1 MPYQSELVPPGLRA
15 AIQPHIRPIDFA
27 RGGLFVE
34 VQMIDPSPQTFHWPP
49 LSDITTGTTAGSR
62 ATARSRIRPGRMVDL
77 SWAVQLNLFKPSM
90 DLIATS
96 GTEGTAPGGS
106 RGNRVSSVRGIT
118 EGTIS
123 IGGITQGSGPGALP
137 KGDRIPLTVG
147 TALMHVPAELV
158 IFSPALQFWLALN
171 FEGVQPAY
179 ESNDPILVEFF
190 KTDYAASL
198 LAQTIAPLLNQA
210 DVGLSPTVAL
220 AGSLTPNQLARLQLP
235 ALHVQ
240 DLLVQD
246 DKGQVL
252 TFCVSLGDD
261 SGGVFNMVRSFLSG
275 RDFAYYVSDKVFSAV
290 LAGLWHAN
298 AIYTPIVGDV
308 PVEMPID
315 SNSDETGTGKARVQV
330 NLSDTLKE
338 SSIKASTNNTLGDP
352 LRLVSE
358 QTVQLLALWDP
369 NGKQVTD
376 LGDLAAPAVEPF
388 VLSLQMFDQPVGTQ
402 PQLQPALQNLL
413 VAQLLPMYVPL
424 IEQFTIADIGG
435 FTSSTLHALVVR
447 WNLAS
452 PLDVIKAPITGVLS
466 NS

>member
-1 MPYQSELVPPGLRA
+1 
-15 AIQPHIRPIDFA
+15 
-27 RGGLFVE
+27 
-34 VQMIDPSPQTFHWPP
+34 
-49 LSDITTGTTAGSR
+49 
-62 ATARSRIRPGRMVDL
+62 
-77 SWAVQLNLFKPSM
+77 
-90 DLIATS
+90 
-96 GTEGTAPGGS
+96 
-106 RGNRVSSVRGIT
+106 
-118 EGTIS
+118 
-123 IGGITQGSGPGALP
+123 
-137 KGDRIPLTVG
+137 
-147 TALMHVPAELV
+147 MHVPAEPV
-158 IFSPALQFWLALN
+158 IFASALQFWLALN

-179 ESNDPILVEFF
+179 ESNDPILFEFF

-198 LAQTIAPLLNQA
+198 LAQTVAPLLNQS

-220 AGSLTPNQLARLQLP
+220 AGSLTPNQLAHLQFP

-252 TFCVSLGDD
+252 TFCVSLGDNT
-261 SGGVFNMVRSFLSG
+261 GGVYSIVRSFLSG

-308 PVEMPID
+308 PVEMPVD
-315 SNSDETGTGKARVQV
+315 ANSDETGTGKARVQV
-330 NLSDTLKE
+330 NVNDTLKE
-338 SSIKASTNNTLGDP
+338 SSIKASTDNALGDP

-388 VLSLQMFDQPVGTQ
+388 VLNLQMFDNPPSGTQ
-402 PQLQPALQNLL
+402 QQMQPALQNLL
-413 VAQLLPMYVPL
+413 RAALRPMYFPV
-424 IEQFTIADIGG
+424 IAQFAIADVSG
-435 FTSSTLHALVVR
+435 FSSSALHALVVR

-452 PLDVIKAPITGVLS
+452 LADTVRAPITGVLI